1 MKKLL
6 IFMLIALPSIT
17 ACGQQP
23 KTEKATQPNTADIK
37 VYEQRMDSLQKEY
50 GKLVEAYQAAGTTDA
65 QKADIE
71 AKAGMIEAGMTK
83 VVLDIAHDFKQTAIP
98 AKYIGQAIYSLD
110 FDQLKELMEPNTGYY
125 NDPAFAS
132 VKAYY
137 NSISKRAP
145 GIMFKDLSMKNLNGS
160 PVKLSQWVGKGKYV
174 LVDFWASWCGPCRQE
189 MPNVVTAYKRF
200 RDKGFEIVGVS
211 FDSKAD
217 AWKQAVVDL
226 GMSWPQMSDLKGWKT
241 AAHDEYGVNS
251 IPSNVLVDPQGKI
264 IAMDLR
270 GENLQKKLEEIFK

>member
-50 GKLVEAYQAAGTTDA
+50 GKLVEAYQAVETTDA

-98 AKYIGQAIYSLD
+98 AKYISQAIYSLD
-110 FDQLKELMEPNTGYY
+110 FDQLKELMDPNTGYY

>member
-1 MKKLL
+1 
-6 IFMLIALPSIT
+6 
-17 ACGQQP
+17 
-23 KTEKATQPNTADIK
+23 
-37 VYEQRMDSLQKEY
+37 
-50 GKLVEAYQAAGTTDA
+50 
-65 QKADIE
+65 
-71 AKAGMIEAGMTK
+71 
-83 VVLDIAHDFKQTAIP
+83 
-98 AKYIGQAIYSLD
+98 
-110 FDQLKELMEPNTGYY
+110 
-125 NDPAFAS
+125 
-132 VKAYY
+132 
-137 NSISKRAP
+137 
-145 GIMFKDLSMKNLNGS
+145 MFKDLSMKNLNGS

-189 MPNVVTAYKRF
+189 MPNVVIAYKRF

-226 GMSWPQMSDLKGWKT
+226 GMSWPQMRDLKGWKT

>member
-23 KTEKATQPNTADIK
+23 KTEKATQPNTANIK

-110 FDQLKELMEPNTGYY
+110 FDQLKELMDPNTGYY

-241 AAHDEYGVNS
+241 AAHDDTE
-251 IPSNVLVDPQGKI
+251 
-264 IAMDLR
+264 
-270 GENLQKKLEEIFK
+270 

>member
-50 GKLVEAYQAAGTTDA
+50 GKLVEAYQAAETTDA

-110 FDQLKELMEPNTGYY
+110 FDQLKELMDPNTGYY

>member
-1 MKKLL
+1 
-6 IFMLIALPSIT
+6 MLIALPSIT

-50 GKLVEAYQAAGTTDA
+50 GKLVEAYQAAGITDA

-110 FDQLKELMEPNTGYY
+110 FDQLKELMDPNTGYY

>member
-1 MKKLL
+1 
-6 IFMLIALPSIT
+6 MLIALPSIT

-50 GKLVEAYQAAGTTDA
+50 GKLVETYQAAGTTDA

-110 FDQLKELMEPNTGYY
+110 FDQLKELMDPNTGYY

>member
-1 MKKLL
+1 
-6 IFMLIALPSIT
+6 MLIALPSIT

-50 GKLVEAYQAAGTTDA
+50 GKLVEAYQAVETTDA

-98 AKYIGQAIYSLD
+98 AKYISQAIYSLD
-110 FDQLKELMEPNTGYY
+110 FDQLKELMDPNTGYY

>member
-50 GKLVEAYQAAGTTDA
+50 GKLVEAYQAAGITDA

-110 FDQLKELMEPNTGYY
+110 FDQLKELMDPNTGYY

>member
-23 KTEKATQPNTADIK
+23 KTKKATQPNTADIK
-37 VYEQRMDSLQKEY
+37 VYE
-50 GKLVEAYQAAGTTDA
+50 VEAYQAAGTTDA

-110 FDQLKELMEPNTGYY
+110 FDQLKELMNPNTGYY

>member
-1 MKKLL
+1 
-6 IFMLIALPSIT
+6 
-17 ACGQQP
+17 
-23 KTEKATQPNTADIK
+23 
-37 VYEQRMDSLQKEY
+37 
-50 GKLVEAYQAAGTTDA
+50 
-65 QKADIE
+65 
-71 AKAGMIEAGMTK
+71 MIEAGMTK

-110 FDQLKELMEPNTGYY
+110 FDQLKELMDPNTGYY